1 MCGPSGIGGTKVQD
15 AVAHRRRQVTGA
27 IDFPE
32 HWRTWGIIR
41 RELAIE
47 TTIRLRDLTGMVS
60 RRHYL
65 LAWVLFWPLA
75 GSAAVESSHQVASGP
90 GGAVDPY
97 ESINRLSWE
106 LNYSYLDR
114 YALRPVVHSYVEW
127 VPQPVRNGVG
137 NFTENFNE
145 ANYFV
150 NNLLVGRVMDSGAS
164 VLRFAVN
171 STFGLLGFV
180 DVAQDMGLERRAM
193 SMSTVLGKATV
204 NQGPYFM
211 VPVYGPT
218 TMRDAIGDTVDGLY
232 FPYASMGW
240 GYRLGLWA
248 LDGLDSR
255 SRLVQQE
262 AVLDNSL
269 DPYGSAKD
277 FYLHYEEAEVQD
289 GRPKAAS
296 PSDAQQNS
304 DDGALDQYMDEID

>member
-1 MCGPSGIGGTKVQD
+1 
-15 AVAHRRRQVTGA
+15 
-27 IDFPE
+27 
-32 HWRTWGIIR
+32 
-41 RELAIE
+41 
-47 TTIRLRDLTGMVS
+47 MVS

-65 LAWVLFWPLA
+65 LAWVLLWPLA

-150 NNLLVGRVMDSGAS
+150 NNLLVGRVVDSGTS

-171 STFGLLGFV
+171 STFGLFGFV

-193 SMSTVLGKATV
+193 SMSTVQRGDSLVAIARRFGCELRDVAKA
-204 NQGPYFM
+204 NKLKAPKY
-211 VPVYGPT
+211 
-218 TMRDAIGDTVDGLY
+218 AIRPG
-232 FPYASMGW
+232 
-240 GYRLGLWA
+240 
-248 LDGLDSR
+248 
-255 SRLVQQE
+255 Q
-262 AVLDNSL
+262 SL
-269 DPYGSAKD
+269 KLEGCK
-277 FYLHYEEAEVQD
+277 E
-289 GRPKAAS
+289 
-296 PSDAQQNS
+296 
-304 DDGALDQYMDEID
+304 